1 MNLKFEISNLKFT
14 RTQGSNILDG
24 IQLKLM
30 IKEDHLLACTTR
42 MIEIQIALPSLK
54 LSRERAFRESNDL
67 DRLDNHCCT
76 QQFLGT
82 HPRGLSDYSLV
93 KELVTANV
101 VNNFRHSQRSF
112 FSSHSNVGSVWGRR
126 IVSSVFN
133 LSTARSDF
141 LFVSFLSGYVI
152 GLTPPKQ

>member
-1 MNLKFEISNLKFT
+1 
-14 RTQGSNILDG
+14 
-24 IQLKLM
+24 M

-93 KELVTANV
+93 KELFTAIA
-101 VNNFRHSQRSF
+101 VNNFRHSRRLFLTSCQASRST
-112 FSSHSNVGSVWGRR
+112 VPVRGGG
-126 IVSSVFN
+126 ILSSVLR
-133 LSTARSDF
+133 LSTGRSDF
-141 LFVSFLSGYVI
+141 LFVALPSGYVI
-152 GLTPPKQ
+152 GPTSPKQ